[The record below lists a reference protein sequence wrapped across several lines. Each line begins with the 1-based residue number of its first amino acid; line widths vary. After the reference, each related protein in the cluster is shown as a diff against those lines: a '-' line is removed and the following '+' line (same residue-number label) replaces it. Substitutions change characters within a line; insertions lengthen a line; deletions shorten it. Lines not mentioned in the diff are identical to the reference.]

1 MSYAENRVTVAEFGT
16 LPANS
21 PLLVDVPTSP
31 GHIQQRAH
39 VLVAGR
45 FVGMSVAAE
54 KDLKF
59 PLLVASG
66 WRPHRW
72 VSRQE
77 YEQVLIQ
84 KYGSIAKGRL
94 YLAFASPHETG
105 LALDFSCG
113 GLAPVSATIPVQ
125 KQTPLFAW
133 LKEHMWEF
141 GFTPYLVEPWHI
153 EMRLSLEDYRT
164 GKTTGGSIQSPA
176 GEACEGTGVC
186 ETPHDWVSL

>member
-31 GHIQQRAH
+31 ERTQQRVH
-39 VLVAGR
+39 VLVASR
-45 FVGMSVAAE
+45 FAEMSVNAE

-66 WRPHRW
+66 WRPRRW

-84 KYGSIAKGRL
+84 KYGSVAKGRL

-105 LALDFSCG
+105 LALDLGCG
-113 GLAPVSATIPVQ
+113 GLAPVSATIPAQ

-133 LKEHMWEF
+133 LKERMWEF
-141 GFTPYLVEPWHI
+141 GFTPYFIEPWHI
-153 EMRLSLEDYRT
+153 EMRLSLADYHI
-164 GKTTGGSIQSPA
+164 GSTQSPA
-176 GEACEGTGVC
+176 GEACEDTGVC